1 MQTISKFP
9 EFSELSCLTSLHVEL
24 FLPPTK
30 RPLENTVALL
40 QFTWNGEARRTLFYS
55 FSFSRFAYF
64 ISILAAYDGWNIL
77 GEVRVSNGNSYNT
90 FGTLRYILEK

>member
-30 RPLENTVALL
+30 RPLENTLALL
-40 QFTWNGEARRTLFYS
+40 QFTWNGEPRKTLFFILFPSLALHIS
-55 FSFSRFAYF
+55 FLY
-64 ISILAAYDGWNIL
+64 
-77 GEVRVSNGNSYNT
+77 
-90 FGTLRYILEK
+90 